1 MKIDLKHAN
10 DIVKTIADELAKNED
25 FISDLDQKI
34 GDGDHGYNIV
44 RGFKAVLEIDS
55 TNLSLDN
62 YFMQIGRTLM
72 AKVGGA
78 SGPLY
83 GMSFMKAAA
92 AFKNS
97 EYIDFQNFKEF
108 VANFA
113 KNLQILGKVQLNEKT
128 MYDVWNPFCTKL
140 SEFNEINLE
149 AKNELLEYLQYL
161 VAQTKD
167 MMATKGR
174 ASYLK
179 ERSIGAI
186 DPGSFSTGIILKN
199 FLKEL

>member
-97 EYIDFQNFKEF
+97 EYIDFKNFKEF

-128 MYDVWNPFCTKL
+128 MYDVWNPFYTKL

-179 ERSIGAI
+179 ERSIGTI